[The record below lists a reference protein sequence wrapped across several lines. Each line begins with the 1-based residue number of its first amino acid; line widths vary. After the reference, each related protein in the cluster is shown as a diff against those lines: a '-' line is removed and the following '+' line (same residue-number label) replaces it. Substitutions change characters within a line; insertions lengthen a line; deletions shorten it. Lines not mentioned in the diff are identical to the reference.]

1 MNYNIEI
8 IDVNS
13 EKYPDN
19 LKRIANPPQKLYVI
33 GNVDNLRTNSIA
45 VIGSRICSEKGA
57 DTAKNFSYKLSKC
70 GLTIVSGM
78 AKGIDTLAH
87 IGALEAGGKT
97 IAVLGGGF
105 KHIFPKENVKLSE
118 RIIKENGTIVSEY
131 KEDEEPSSIKFIE
144 RNRIVSRSIIRSI
157 SSRSKEKKWHKYYCK
172 YCKKPK

>member
-105 KHIFPKENVKLSE
+105 KHIFPKENVKLFE

-144 RNRIVSRSIIRSI
+144 INRMVLLEDIF
-157 SSRSKEKKWHKYYCK
+157 
-172 YCKKPK
+172 

>member
-1 MNYNIEI
+1 
-8 IDVNS
+8 
-13 EKYPDN
+13 
-19 LKRIANPPQKLYVI
+19 
-33 GNVDNLRTNSIA
+33 
-45 VIGSRICSEKGA
+45 
-57 DTAKNFSYKLSKC
+57 
-70 GLTIVSGM
+70 M

-105 KHIFPKENVKLSE
+105 KHIFPKENVKLFE